1 MRPTAA
7 LPLFACAAIGVALPA
22 SAPAS
27 VTVSSAYR
35 DVTTFASLLVEGDP
49 QGRSQV
55 DEITSEELV
64 PFDESITTE
73 LEDAGTF
80 VTSSAWQISQLSAS
94 SMTLDGAFECQAG
107 LGPTG
112 IAAEGFGVTDA
123 IVHFQA
129 SASTMV
135 HVTGTLVAAG
145 NGNTNFQLSD
155 EAQVFWINEGGANG
169 TFPVQESQT
178 LVPGAYTI
186 RLTTGGY
193 GRQFQGQGPSPASG
207 SFSIVVA
214 FGQATSV
221 NPSDFE
227 SEGIELRPNP
237 IRDGTTIRLGKNVPR
252 GVDVIVV
259 DLSGRRVRN
268 LGRALDDVIAWDA
281 RDEAGARLATGV
293 YFVKVGDTAAAR
305 AVVVR

>member
-1 MRPTAA
+1 MRPKEA
-7 LPLFACAAIGVALPA
+7 LPIFACAAIGALPA

-27 VTVSSAYR
+27 VTVTSAYR
-35 DVTTFASLLVEGDP
+35 DVATFASLLVEGDP
-49 QGRSQV
+49 QGQSQV
-55 DEITSEELV
+55 DELTSDELV
-64 PFDESITTE
+64 PFDESLTTE

-80 VTSSAWQISQLSAS
+80 VSSSAWQISQLSAS
-94 SMTLDGAFECQAG
+94 SMTLDAAFECQAG

-112 IAAEGFGVTDA
+112 IAAEGFGATNA

-145 NGNTNFQLSD
+145 NGNTHFQLST
-155 EAQVFWINEGGANG
+155 EALVLLVNEGGANG
-169 TFPVQESQT
+169 TFPVQESLT
-178 LVPGAYTI
+178 LAPGVYTI
-186 RLTTGGY
+186 RLSTGGY
-193 GRQFQGQGPSPASG
+193 GREFLGQGPSPASG

-221 NPSDFE
+221 DTSILG
-227 SEGIELRPNP
+227 SEGVELRPNP
-237 IRDGTTIRLGKNVPR
+237 IRDGTTIRLGRNVPR
-252 GVDVIVV
+252 GMDVLVV

-268 LGRALDDVIAWDA
+268 LGRALHDVIAWDA
-281 RDEAGARLATGV
+281 RDEAGARLAAGV